1 MNFETQDLVRAAKRD
16 NNPKRPYLLV
26 NPTQG
31 KHIPVM
37 PHAALALFETL
48 ADAVRAAIPAGEP
61 VLVIAFAET
70 ATAIGAAIA
79 AALPGAVYFMQTTRE
94 HVPDTDYLY
103 FSETHSHATEQRLCT
118 RDLDRILPQVRHIV
132 CAEDEVTTG
141 NTILHLIDA
150 LRARYALEHVGLG
163 VASLLNGMTPES
175 WQVYQDKGIWI
186 RYLLATDNAQVAAD
200 AARFAADGDRFAVQ
214 YAHSLQARRAQQPG
228 LVDPRCVCAAEA
240 YCSACGALA
249 RRAVQLVP
257 KDAARVLVLGT
268 EECMYAGLI
277 AGLVLERAGHDVRF
291 HATTRSPILTDKD
304 PVYPLHARWELRSL
318 YDPARVTYVY
328 NLDAYDHVCVVTDAR
343 TPEAGLQTL
352 LAALEQAGN
361 RSVSVL
367 EWRQA

>member
-1 MNFETQDLVRAAKRD
+1 
-16 NNPKRPYLLV
+16 
-26 NPTQG
+26 
-31 KHIPVM
+31 
-37 PHAALALFETL
+37 
-48 ADAVRAAIPAGEP
+48 
-61 VLVIAFAET
+61 
-70 ATAIGAAIA
+70 
-79 AALPGAVYFMQTTRE
+79 
-94 HVPDTDYLY
+94 
-103 FSETHSHATEQRLCT
+103 
-118 RDLDRILPQVRHIV
+118 
-132 CAEDEVTTG
+132 
-141 NTILHLIDA
+141 
-150 LRARYALEHVGLG
+150 
-163 VASLLNGMTPES
+163 
-175 WQVYQDKGIWI
+175 
-186 RYLLATDNAQVAAD
+186 
-200 AARFAADGDRFAVQ
+200 VQ

>member
-1 MNFETQDLVRAAKRD
+1 M
-16 NNPKRPYLLV
+16 
-26 NPTQG
+26 
-31 KHIPVM
+31 
-37 PHAALALFETL
+37 
-48 ADAVRAAIPAGEP
+48 
-61 VLVIAFAET
+61 
-70 ATAIGAAIA
+70 
-79 AALPGAVYFMQTTRE
+79 
-94 HVPDTDYLY
+94 
-103 FSETHSHATEQRLCT
+103 
-118 RDLDRILPQVRHIV
+118 
-132 CAEDEVTTG
+132 
-141 NTILHLIDA
+141 
-150 LRARYALEHVGLG
+150 
-163 VASLLNGMTPES
+163 
-175 WQVYQDKGIWI
+175 
-186 RYLLATDNAQVAAD
+186 
-200 AARFAADGDRFAVQ
+200 
-214 YAHSLQARRAQQPG
+214 
-228 LVDPRCVCAAEA
+228 
-240 YCSACGALA
+240 
-249 RRAVQLVP
+249 QLVP